1 MANTAASLGSLLC
14 TNADLNYYTQQ
25 LTYWSN
31 KYEANAAKLGEQVK
45 YEEKWEDAFDDAI
58 GNTKQLK
65 AGDVVVGEDN
75 QCENLADRYAHAKVK
90 HYDKDL
96 SLEFAD
102 LDIEYDT
109 MKTMFETIIEIER
122 AQQQSEKELVSKN
135 AAETGLIGQG

>member
-96 SLEFAD
+96 SRELAD

-109 MKTMFETIIEIER
+109 MKTMFETIIEIEK
-122 AQQQSEKELVSKN
+122 AQRESEKQHVAEC